1 MRVEQALTM
10 RELELLL
17 TQSVLR
23 SSGSGSWV
31 ANLRRK
37 RRGIEGRRESDEGE
51 GREDKKGREVRGK

>member
-1 MRVEQALTM
+1 M
-10 RELELLL
+10 RELELLF

-37 RRGIEGRRESDEGE
+37 RRGIEGRREEGRRERDEGE
-51 GREDKKGREVRGK
+51 GREGKKGREVRGK